1 MKKAISE
8 VEGKIKKILAEKN
21 LELEE
26 LNKKLEEGINLKK
39 KAEKDM
45 LTYTSQCNVNAYVK
59 AKEES
64 ARADTIIEMYM
75 KRINVLSSKRL
86 VTQEE
91 YEKGVSQILNS
102 LKDASAEARNKV
114 IDHMEQIKLIA
125 GECAEEIKK
134 GNSVLK
140 EWQHEVYRDN
150 AEIITANGEKHHS
163 NSLEKQFKD
172 YSVYQFAD
180 FALGCGFYKELL
192 EKQER

>member
-39 KAEKDM
+39 KAE
-45 LTYTSQCNVNAYVK
+45 
-59 AKEES
+59 EES

-114 IDHMEQIKLIA
+114 IDHMEQIKMIA

-140 EWQHEVYRDN
+140 EWQH
-150 AEIITANGEKHHS
+150 G
-163 NSLEKQFKD
+163 
-172 YSVYQFAD
+172 
-180 FALGCGFYKELL
+180 
-192 EKQER
+192 